1 MVRLH
6 MGQAVLKSK
15 SKNILG
21 ELEKLADDCSGQMH
35 CMDAPLLTPDL
46 HIEVLIP
53 RI

>member
-21 ELEKLADDCSGQMH
+21 ELEKLADDCAGQRH
-35 CMDAPLLTPDL
+35 RMDAPLLTPDL